1 MAGSLRL
8 SLVDTQ
14 LKHFKLSL
22 QALAKIGTD
31 LLIEALPTR
40 LILRCINPSR
50 SAYLSLTFHASCFDA
65 YDVFRSEVVQAGVLM
80 KQVLAVFRTQRI
92 NRLNLDLGSD
102 GDWLEV
108 VIFCDSG
115 LRKTFRMRT
124 TEAEILQASV
134 DRAGFPITLTAETQS
149 LARLLAS
156 FQWGLEE
163 LTLVAVPSSAS
174 DPNGAVQLHSHADP
188 SRDNGQGA
196 LVTKLAID
204 ARRTFLEY
212 QHTTDGVRSV
222 TFNVKDFKAMLSLC
236 EHLGRPLVLRMEGP
250 GLPLMAEPGGEG
262 GGELEAQLVLATLM
276 EGNDGLTQATGGA
289 PAPTQPEV
297 HTDGPSQE
305 TENRISTARWDAPDA
320 DLSGAHGE
328 EQEVGGS
335 PLREEYVGGLPG
347 VMTDHE
353 WA

>member
-1 MAGSLRL
+1 MSGSLRL

-188 SRDNGQGA
+188 SRGGM
-196 LVTKLAID
+196 
-204 ARRTFLEY
+204 
-212 QHTTDGVRSV
+212 GW
-222 TFNVKDFKAMLSLC
+222 
-236 EHLGRPLVLRMEGP
+236 GRCMV
-250 GLPLMAEPGGEG
+250 GL
-262 GGELEAQLVLATLM
+262 
-276 EGNDGLTQATGGA
+276 GGA
-289 PAPTQPEV
+289 E
-297 HTDGPSQE
+297 
-305 TENRISTARWDAPDA
+305 R
-320 DLSGAHGE
+320 
-328 EQEVGGS
+328 
-335 PLREEYVGGLPG
+335 
-347 VMTDHE
+347 VMRASWQLT
-353 WA
+353 